1 MFDVPERKERESAKD
16 YVLRALIDNI
26 VSCSLEPGSK
36 LEEDA
41 ILPLLGV
48 SRTPFREAELELDSR
63 RILEIRPKRG
73 TYVSL
78 IDLGLV
84 EEVRHLRSTLESEL
98 ARIACRIFTSGDI
111 DSLYENLVLWRMYM
125 DRKDEKR
132 ILLYDKAFHAVF
144 YRRARLSF
152 WYELSERYAPLFD
165 RTTILSFRV
174 RPTSRILSDHEEL
187 VHAVEERDTE
197 RAGAIAESHMSR
209 YLENIPE
216 IISAYPA
223 YFAKKD

>member
-1 MFDVPERKERESAKD
+1 MMFVEFT
-16 YVLRALIDNI
+16 I
-26 VSCSLEPGSK
+26 PGPPQGKGRPRFSVVK
-36 LEEDA
+36 GH
-41 ILPLLGV
+41 IHT
-48 SRTPFREAELELDSR
+48 RTPDD
-63 RILEIRPKRG
+63 
-73 TYVSL
+73 TV
-78 IDLGLV
+78 
-84 EEVRHLRSTLESEL
+84 
-98 ARIACRIFTSGDI
+98 
-111 DSLYENLVLWRMYM
+111 LYENLVLWRMYM

-187 VHAVEERDTE
+187 VHAVEERDAE